1 MFALLLYTKP
11 SQKNRE
17 LTMFIA
23 QQKKRDNI
31 AEYLLYMWQLEDIL
45 RAYQLNMDSIQ
56 EALIAPSSLSDSQK
70 NEAYQWYNEL
80 IGQMR
85 AEGIEKE
92 GHLKK
97 NKLLLKELG
106 EFHKQLL
113 KSGNET
119 KYVEVYYK
127 TLPYI
132 QELRS
137 KTKDQEVHEIEICF
151 TALYGYLLLKLQKK
165 SISPETATAITQI
178 SDLLRHLAERYHQ
191 QQSNKR
197 S

>member
-1 MFALLLYTKP
+1 
-11 SQKNRE
+11 
-17 LTMFIA
+17 MFIA

-45 RAYQLNMDSIQ
+45 RAYQLNMDTIQ

-80 IGQMR
+80 IEQMR

-92 GHLKK
+92 GHLKQ
-97 NKLLLKELG
+97 NELLLKKLG
-106 EFHKQLL
+106 EFHRQLL

-137 KTKDQEVHEIEICF
+137 KAKDQEVHEIEICF

-178 SDLLRHLAERYHQ
+178 SDLLRHLAEKYHQ